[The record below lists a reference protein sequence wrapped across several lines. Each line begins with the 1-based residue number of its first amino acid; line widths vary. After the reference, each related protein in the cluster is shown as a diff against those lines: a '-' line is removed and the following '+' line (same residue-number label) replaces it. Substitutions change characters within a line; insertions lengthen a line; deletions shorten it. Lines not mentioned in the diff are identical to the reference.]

1 MKTREEKQAAMMELI
16 KDMSP
21 EQIEALIRF
30 ASSFVAQSQSE
41 RPDLHHQ
48 AG

>member
-1 MKTREEKQAAMMELI
+1 MTRTEKENTLKELI

-21 EQIEALIRF
+21 EQIEKLICL
-30 ASSFVAQSQSE
+30 ASSSVAQLQSE
-41 RPDLHHQ
+41 RPDLHRQ